1 MSPLNREPTKQNG
14 RDRETQGTKTVV
26 CTFWC
31 EVSVYYINVSF
42 FIFLVKKKT
51 MWTFYENVNSSVEL
65 SSVSAEVKRGKAGG
79 AVGGL
84 SYPAPLS

>member
-1 MSPLNREPTKQNG
+1 M
-14 RDRETQGTKTVV
+14 
-26 CTFWC
+26 
-31 EVSVYYINVSF
+31 YYINVSF
-42 FIFLVKKKT
+42 LIFLVKKQT

-84 SYPAPLS
+84 FKPRPLKLKMSLRASECNF